1 MHNKINVWGCTE
13 ILPSKLS
20 VFKLRNYSVNFQE
33 ESDALAV
40 VPCLACGKSVSMS
53 MFREHHQKC
62 SAQRFVGRSI
72 FKKNISQ
79 A

>member
-33 ESDALAV
+33 ESDALAL

-53 MFREHHQKC
+53 LLREHHQKC